1 MSDPV
6 TLDDTA
12 TLRTNRRRLK
22 RGLGRFDVFFLL
34 LCSLVGL
41 DTIGSLAAAGHEA
54 FTWLFILSMLFF
66 VPYGLI
72 VAELSA
78 TFPLEG

>member
-12 TLRTNRRRLK
+12 TLRTNRSRLK

-41 DTIGSLAAAGHEA
+41 DTIGSLAAA
-54 FTWLFILSMLFF
+54 
-66 VPYGLI
+66 
-72 VAELSA
+72 
-78 TFPLEG
+78 